1 MARSAGVSEV
11 EEVIDRFKTQQDTN
25 KTLEEQSDQAEND
38 IRDMGQ
44 EKDILDQE
52 FQVTKF
58 LGQEEDVG
66 ALLRLE
72 EMGQR
77 IEKNK
82 ERVETALSKIS
93 SFSRKQVL
101 FM

>member
-1 MARSAGVSEV
+1 M
-11 EEVIDRFKTQQDTN
+11 DRFKTQQDTN